1 MYARLKYLDFE
12 ILKKIK
18 KMEDARNKVELSI
31 KNQIYKKNSQ
41 LQKKIIDEL
50 NLMKNIEQVKK
61 VMDP

>member
-41 LQKKIIDEL
+41 LQKKIVDEL
-50 NLMKNIEQVKK
+50 NHMKNIEQVKK
-61 VMDP
+61 IIDP

>member
-50 NLMKNIEQVKK
+50 NLMKNIDQVKK
-61 VMDP
+61 IIDP